1 MRLGI
6 FLRKLREQHSMTQQE
21 VAGKAGLS
29 LAGVSRVE
37 RLAESLQDVHP
48 GTLTQLAKA
57 YGLGSREQLVQRFKS
72 SGSQRSGKDGAGR
85 GVPAGGGVAGGPGA
99 GAFGRRDAWP

>member
-21 VAGKAGLS
+21 VAGKAALS

-37 RLAESLQDVHP
+37 RLAETLDDVHP

-57 YGLGSREQLVQRFKS
+57 YGLGSRDQLVQQFKS
-72 SGSQRSGKDGAGR
+72 AGNQRAGKGSSGGR
-85 GVPAGGGVAGGPGA
+85 GVPVVGEVVGGPVA
-99 GAFGRRDAWP
+99 ETFDPRHV